1 MQKTNTQ
8 TDRTRTQTAAVIG
21 AATPLG
27 SRTAILLALA
37 GCRVL
42 LADHD
47 QAGSAGTLEEI
58 LRIAPGSDAEVL
70 PCERNSCW
78 EADIIVIASGLT
90 SRSRVLDRIR
100 DVATGKIV
108 LAVGSAAESGPAL
121 HARMPHA
128 RLVRMTGSKPILGS
142 DDAEARETV
151 ARLLDAG
158 DRALRQRRSRAA

>member
-1 MQKTNTQ
+1 MQHSNTQ

-27 SRTAILLALA
+27 SRTALLLALA
-37 GCRVL
+37 GCHVL
-42 LADHD
+42 LSDHD

-58 LRIAPGSDAEVL
+58 LRIAPGADVELL
-70 PCERNSCW
+70 PCERTSCW
-78 EADIIVIASGLT
+78 EADIIVIASGIT
-90 SRSRVLDRIR
+90 SRSRILDRIR

-128 RLVRMTGSKPILGS
+128 RLVRMTGTKPVLGS
-142 DDAEARETV
+142 DDAEARETI

-158 DRALRQRRSRAA
+158 DRALRHRKAQAA